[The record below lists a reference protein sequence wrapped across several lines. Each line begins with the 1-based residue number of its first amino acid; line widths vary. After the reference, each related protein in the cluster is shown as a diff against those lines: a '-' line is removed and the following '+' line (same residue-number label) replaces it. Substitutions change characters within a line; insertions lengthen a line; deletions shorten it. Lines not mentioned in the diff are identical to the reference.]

1 MPTTAAERDF
11 ASRYLAESRDRL
23 VALVRSLSPTQ
34 MAYKPGPDR
43 WSIAENLEH
52 VILVEHRGRGFVENA
67 LKQASDPMR
76 RSGYPGS
83 PESLVAMLRD
93 RTHPRRG
100 PEQIQPTGRWRHDQL
115 LTEFEAARKRTCEV
129 LAATTADLHAHFSPH
144 PLFGDLS
151 CFQWLLVLAAH
162 CDRHRAQSDEVT
174 ASQDFPRAAAA
185 M

>member
-1 MPTTAAERDF
+1 
-11 ASRYLAESRDRL
+11 
-23 VALVRSLSPTQ
+23 
-34 MAYKPGPDR
+34 MAYKPEPGR

-52 VILVEHRGRGFVENA
+52 VVLVEHRGRGFIENA
-67 LKQASDPMR
+67 LKQGPYPAR
-76 RSGYPGS
+76 HSGYPGS

-100 PEQIQPTGRWRHDQL
+100 PEQIQPTGRWPHDQL
-115 LTEFEAARKRTCEV
+115 LREFEAARKRACEL

-151 CFQWLLVLAAH
+151 CFQWFLVLAAH
-162 CDRHRAQSDEVT
+162 GDRHRAQSEEVR

-185 M
+185 V

>member
-11 ASRYLAESRDRL
+11 AAKHLAESRDRL
-23 VALVRSLSPTQ
+23 IALVRRLSPTQ
-34 MAYKPGPDR
+34 MAYKPRPDR

-67 LKQASDPMR
+67 LKQAPDPAR

-83 PESLVAMLRD
+83 TEGLVGMLRD

-100 PEQIQPTGRWRHDQL
+100 VEQIQPTGRWPHEEL
-115 LTEFEAARKRTCEV
+115 LTEFEAARGRTCDL
-129 LAATTADLHAHFSPH
+129 LASTTADLHAYFSPH

-162 CDRHRAQSDEVT
+162 CDRHRAQSAEVI
-174 ASQDFPRAAAA
+174 ASEGFPRAAAA
-185 M
+185 V